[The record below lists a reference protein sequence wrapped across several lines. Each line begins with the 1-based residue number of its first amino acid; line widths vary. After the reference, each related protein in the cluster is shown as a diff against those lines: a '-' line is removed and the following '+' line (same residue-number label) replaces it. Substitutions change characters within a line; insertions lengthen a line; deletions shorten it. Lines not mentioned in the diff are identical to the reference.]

1 MMPTKTIRHG
11 EGSAPAGDPGDAER
25 WRRLQGERRF
35 RLEQLEDLEAE
46 IPASPGHRRVNQ
58 LLCGSARIALAE
70 IDAALARMVEGC
82 YGLCVRCGGHIAS
95 ERLAVLPMTPLC
107 TNCHYNEQNCR
118 LAAVLR
124 AERD

>member
-1 MMPTKTIRHG
+1 MTSAGTIRR
-11 EGSAPAGDPGDAER
+11 EGSVPEADPVNAVR
-25 WRRLQGERRF
+25 WRRLQDERRF

-46 IPASPGHRRVNQ
+46 TPASPRHQRVNR
-58 LLCGSARIALAE
+58 LLRGSARIALAD

-82 YGLCVRCGGHIAS
+82 YGLSVRFGGQIAT
-95 ERLAVLPMTPLC
+95 ERLAVLPMAPLC
-107 TNCHYNEQNCR
+107 TNCHCNEQNCR